1 MNKLEK
7 LLKYVSENNDYYKEL
22 IIKNNIK
29 NPLDINEYPIL
40 TRRELQ
46 ENRYKLFS
54 NGYLNQYNNQKL
66 KHKSSSGSTGIPINI
81 YWDYK
86 DLYASDLSLWRSRL
100 KYYNIKPN
108 DKQVIFQYNSFG
120 EKNLNNV
127 LIEEKNVL
135 KINTYYWDNKNIK
148 SIKKILTSI
157 NVFQPK
163 WIFIQPF
170 WLIKLIALYEKYEVS
185 IPNSLV
191 YIETFGEVLLESVKR
206 KAQLF
211 FKIPVANMYGSE
223 EMNAI
228 SLENKEHKMYLF
240 NENVY
245 LEIKD
250 NDIIKKEGIGEVIV
264 TNLNNYAMPLI
275 RYQQGDVID
284 LLYTNEGYEIKNIY
298 GRNFFEITI
307 NNIQINSFTLSE
319 IISYVNNILDDI
331 IIQYQFIYYIKT
343 NLLVCNLVLD
353 SHRKLWKKRV
363 NDEIIDIFLNKYM
376 ISKECIEIIF
386 QDSISVIKSKKYQI
400 FKIEE

>member
-100 KYYNIKPN
+100 KSYNIKPN